1 MITIP
6 EARNKDEVLFLMSGL
21 IPNLKGH
28 PLIHCWFGVVFIR
41 DKFLEVLDFEEVL
54 KLYGLGIK
62 PIPNRKEAVD
72 LETLKIILPN
82 AVDEAFS
89 WMSERRKE
97 FEEKIN
103 VELNKQLTD
112 LENLQQR
119 KLEVLE
125 ERMEQLELIPVI
137 KESRKAKEQR
147 DIKRIFDEYITWV
160 EETMTTEDNPY
171 IKVIAVIRA
180 AT

>member
-1 MITIP
+1 M
-6 EARNKDEVLFLMSGL
+6 L
-21 IPNLKGH
+21 
-28 PLIHCWFGVVFIR
+28 
-41 DKFLEVLDFEEVL
+41 
-54 KLYGLGIK
+54 
-62 PIPNRKEAVD
+62 
-72 LETLKIILPN
+72 
-82 AVDEAFS
+82 